1 MLNQDLLFNTL
12 SIPNSGVKVYYAG
25 QSIGSIAGPEP
36 FIDISKSFNS
46 NSNNAIESITYSI
59 NLTGKILG
67 TDKSAIDTAGSTR
80 ISGVISSIK
89 KLENLFNCSSAL
101 FEVKCNNNVLYNAS
115 GLRVT
120 NLSFNKSNDNWTQS
134 ADYNVS
140 LELVTMASGLDPV
153 TDRSESWTIEPQDD
167 VSYINKTYSLTAK
180 PEDTPGYGV
189 FTPSLG
195 NISAINGGG
204 TMGSSS
210 ADVLVVP
217 QYRISRRLSAKG
229 LPVSLAG
236 TGCIPPQSGIDIN
249 NRAFLNAKDWVEKQ
263 LKKPFSGGSGGLP
276 YFSGASGGTG
286 ASVAAPDNTTL
297 YNHARTTSIDIYN
310 GTYEVN
316 DTWLAMPDKIGYIE
330 TYNIEKSTSQEYITT
345 VRVAGSIQG
354 LIETPKNIM
363 DGTSGIFP
371 TGTGLNNKINLNFTK
386 YEGSGDNDR
395 DRTAGTIGGHL
406 TPRKTKYDSAKDG
419 WIQKIKPM
427 LYRRASIA
435 INSYDRLTTDYTDLT
450 ADPHT
455 SHPNY
460 AKESPL
466 NVVPVST
473 SEGHDP
479 HKGTINYSYEFN
491 NKNNILSSVW
501 NGVLSENINVTID
514 GPADSTSEV
523 QVLGRALGPIIVS
536 NGKTTARK
544 SINVEIV
551 VIPPNTPK
559 ECLQTDPSCPL
570 HRNNAL
576 WQAIDTVIEG
586 HRPYGDRTNAL
597 FENSVSQRNGTV
609 FKQSD
614 QESWSPSQGRYSR
627 SVSWIFQQCNTS
639 SSFMDH

>member
-1 MLNQDLLFNTL
+1 MLNQDLLFNSLATA
-12 SIPNSGVKVYYAG
+12 SNSGIRVYYGG
-25 QSIGSIAGPEP
+25 QSIGAIAGPEP
-36 FIDISKSFNS
+36 FIDISKSFNA
-46 NSNNAIESITYSI
+46 SNNNTIDSITYSI

-67 TDKSAIDTAGSTR
+67 TQKSSLETGGSTSV
-80 ISGVISSIK
+80 SGIMGAIK
-89 KLENLFNCSSAL
+89 RLEDLFNCSTAL
-101 FEVKCNNNVLYNAS
+101 FEVQCNGTSLYKAS
-115 GLRVT
+115 GLRPT

-140 LELVTMASGLDPV
+140 LEVQTVASGVDPV
-153 TDRSESWTIEPQDD
+153 SDRSETWSIEPQDD
-167 VSYINKTYSLTAK
+167 ISYINKTYSGLTAK
-180 PEDTPGYGV
+180 PENPPGYGAYS
-189 FTPSLG
+189 PSLG

-229 LPVSLAG
+229 LTPPVSV
-236 TGCIPPQSGIDIN
+236 TGCLPAQSGVNAN
-249 NRAFLNAKDWVEKQ
+249 NGAFLSAKNWVDKQ
-263 LKKPFSGGSGGLP
+263 LKSPFTGGLSGSP
-276 YFSGASGGTG
+276 YFSGMVGGPPTL
-286 ASVAAPDNTTL
+286 SNTTL

-316 DTWLAMPDKIGYIE
+316 DTWLAMPEKIGYIE

-345 VRVAGSIQG
+345 VRIAGSIQG
-354 LIETPKNIM
+354 LIETPMNIM

-371 TGTGLNNKINLNFTK
+371 SGSGMNNQINLSFTK
-386 YEGSGDNDR
+386 YEGAGDPPQSTN
-395 DRTAGTIGGHL
+395 TGTIAGHL
-406 TPRKTKYDSAKDG
+406 TPRTTKYDSAKDG

-427 LYRRASIA
+427 LYRRACLV
-435 INSYDRLTTDYTDLT
+435 INSYDRNGEYDDINPE
-450 ADPHT
+450 AK
-455 SHPNY
+455 HPNY
-460 AKESPL
+460 ANESAL

-491 NKNNILSSVW
+491 NKNNMLSSVW

-514 GPADSTSEV
+514 SPADSTSEI

-544 SINVEIV
+544 SISVDIV
-551 VIPPNTPK
+551 IVPPNKPK
-559 ECLQTDPSCPL
+559 ECLQTDPTCPL
-570 HRNNAL
+570 YRDNIL
-576 WQAIDTVIEG
+576 WQTINTVIEG

-597 FENSVSQRNGTV
+597 FENSVSQPNGTV
-609 FKQSD
+609 YKQSD

-627 SVSWIFQQCNTS
+627 SVSWIFQQCNINS
-639 SSFMDH
+639 NFMDH